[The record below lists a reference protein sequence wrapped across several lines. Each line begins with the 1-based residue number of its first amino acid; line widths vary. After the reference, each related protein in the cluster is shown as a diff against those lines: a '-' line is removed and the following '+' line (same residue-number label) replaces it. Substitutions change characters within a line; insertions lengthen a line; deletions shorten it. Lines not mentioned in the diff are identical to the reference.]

1 MMNQT
6 INAINNDLDYL
17 KSEFEKAKNKIFEK
31 LLKADNN
38 SEDYQNSMI
47 ELNNLIIEYKNIRNN
62 INLLKEESKKIKEYR
77 NSLENLFLQPS

>member
-1 MMNQT
+1 
-6 INAINNDLDYL
+6 
-17 KSEFEKAKNKIFEK
+17 
-31 LLKADNN
+31 
-38 SEDYQNSMI
+38 MI